1 MSYPIKQV
9 VRQLRKNLT
18 VPEKILWD
26 RLRNRRIC
34 GKKFVRQYPIIFNY
48 FGNQRFL
55 TADFYCHQIK
65 SAIEIDGSIH
75 ERRKEY
81 DNNREK
87 AMKALGIKIL
97 RFSNKEILENILEVL
112 KKIELAI
119 SC

>member
-9 VRQLRKNLT
+9 VRQLRKNQT

-26 RLRNRRIC
+26 RLRNRQIC

-55 TADFYCHQIK
+55 IADFYCHQVK
-65 SAIEIDGSIH
+65 LVIEIDGSIH
-75 ERRKEY
+75 QMRKEY
-81 DNNREK
+81 DNIREK
-87 AMKALGIKIL
+87 AIKALGINIL
-97 RFSNKEILENILEVL
+97 RFSNTEILENVLDVL